1 MNASQLGRLLEH
13 RITGRFKPHKD
24 QIEIIEETNLTQAY
38 GACCFGIDHF
48 IRYGTKQVHVQ
59 EKWESSSPKL
69 RDLRHF
75 VVASNAL

>member
-24 QIEIIEETNLTQAY
+24 IIEIIEETNLTQAY

-48 IRYGTKQVHVQ
+48 IRNGAKQVHVQ
-59 EKWESSSPKL
+59 EK
-69 RDLRHF
+69 
-75 VVASNAL
+75 